1 MLKLTHH
8 SGSVGDGLLLG
19 CERLWLEN
27 LIFLLWHV
35 RGGEVTEGRVLWLGQ
50 QLVVRGLEGLGTC
63 LTQHFLEVVLKDLGL
78 GESGSL
84 ASHYLLSHFVVD

>member
-27 LIFLLWHV
+27 VTALLWHV
-35 RGGEVTEGRVLWLGQ
+35 RSREVTEGRVLWLGQ
-50 QLVVRGLEGLGTC
+50 QLVVRALEGLGTC
-63 LTQHFLEVVLKDLGL
+63 LAQHFLEVVLENLGL

-84 ASHYLLSHFVVD
+84 ASHCLLSHFVVD